1 MEIFDK
7 PEGQTTSDNLT
18 TSEINEGFLRS
29 QSGWGELSAEDE
41 GYLGKKGFKTPAE
54 LLKSYRELEKGFSS
68 RVALPK
74 DGDKKALDKLYSRL
88 GMPEDSSGFDIR
100 FAEEDKE
107 FGEAFK
113 QACLKNN
120 ILPQSAKGIY
130 EWFVQ
135 NRSEMTEKRDTE
147 WAENSAREMEDMKRD
162 WGVKANRNMALMKRG
177 VRLFTENDDEA
188 VFDIEQALGTKR
200 TMEIFYRLG
209 EAISEDNPVSFGQGM
224 KSSEEWNALEY
235 YRKMFND
242 Y

>member
-1 MEIFDK
+1 MDNFDK
-7 PEGQTTSDNLT
+7 PEGQTTSDNLL
-18 TSEINEGFLRS
+18 TSEINEGLLRS

-41 GYLGKKGFKTPAE
+41 GYIGKKGFKTPAE

-88 GMPEDSSGFDIR
+88 GMPEDSSGFDIS

-107 FGEAFK
+107 IGEAFK

-120 ILPQSAKGIY
+120 ILPQAAKGIY
-130 EWFVQ
+130 DWFVQ
-135 NRSEMTEKRDTE
+135 NRSEMTKKLDAE
-147 WAENSAREMEDMKRD
+147 WVKTSMREMEDMKRE
-162 WGVKANRNMALMKRG
+162 WGTKADRNIALMKRG
-177 VRLFTENDDEA
+177 VRLFTESDDAA
-188 VFDIEQALGTKR
+188 VFDIEHALGTKR
-200 TMEIFYRLG
+200 TMEIFCRLG
-209 EAISEDNPVSFGQGM
+209 GALSEDNPVSFGQNM
-224 KSSEEWNALEY
+224 NESEEFNSLEY